1 MGSGTRA
8 TEIKQ
13 RRHRRA
19 KLKALRG
26 KYAEAKSAGDK
37 EKILAKASRLT
48 PWLSDDHFKTLAK
61 EAKQA

>member
-19 KLKALRG
+19 KLKALRT
-26 KYAEAKSAGDK
+26 KFADAKSAGDK
-37 EKILAKASRLT
+37 EKVLAKASRIT
-48 PWLSDDHFKTLAK
+48 PWISDEQFKELMKA
-61 EAKQA
+61 